1 MSADVR
7 RSQPAATPGCAITSV
22 ALDSEELSVSP
33 IFSWGNAVPKKL
45 NVGVIGL
52 GTMGK
57 RHAENLRRLI
67 PEAELVA
74 VADADPKRAR
84 QVASELEIEHF
95 YERPEALVERK
106 DIEAVAIVTPAKFH
120 GALIELCAQAGK
132 DIFCEKPLTL
142 TLREADAALEA
153 VTKAHVRLQPGHVRR
168 YDPCNVDAKKRIEAG
183 EIGDPVIFKSLARDP
198 APPPVSYMESGL
210 NGMFYQDSTVHD
222 FDLARWLMND
232 EIAELHAY
240 GGVLVFPEMAKFND
254 IDSTLVNMKFTRGT
268 LGNIENY
275 MQACYGYDIRT
286 EIVGS
291 KGTIITGYLR
301 RTPEVVLTA
310 SGANCDVVSH
320 FLVRFAEGYL
330 NEMRDFVQAIRND
343 RDTRVTGHDGRQ
355 AVAAAEAAEQ
365 SYRQGRPVAVPK

>member
-1 MSADVR
+1 M
-7 RSQPAATPGCAITSV
+7 
-22 ALDSEELSVSP
+22 
-33 IFSWGNAVPKKL
+33 PKKL
-45 NVGVIGL
+45 NVGVIGV
-52 GTMGK
+52 GVMGR

-67 PEAELVA
+67 PEANLVA
-74 VADADPKRAR
+74 VADANLNRAR
-84 QVASELEIEHF
+84 EVAEDLEIGHF

-106 DIEAVAIVTPAKFH
+106 DIQAVVIVTPAKFH
-120 GALIELCAQAGK
+120 GPLIELCAQAGK

-142 TLREADAALEA
+142 TLREADAALREVA
-153 VTKAHVRLQPGHVRR
+153 KAKVRLQPGHVRR
-168 YDPCNVDAKKRIEAG
+168 YDPPNVRAKQRIDAG
-183 EIGDPVIFKSLARDP
+183 EIGEPVIFKSLARDP
-198 APPPVSYMESGL
+198 APPSISYMQSGV
-210 NGMFYQDSTVHD
+210 NGMFFQDSTVHE

-240 GGVLVFPEMAKFND
+240 GGVLVYPEIARFND
-254 IDSTLVNMKFTRGT
+254 IDSTLVNVKFTRGT

-291 KGTIITGYLR
+291 KGTLMTGYLR
-301 RTPEVVLTA
+301 QTAEVVLTA
-310 SGANCDVVSH
+310 AGARCDVVDH

-330 NEMRDFVQAIRND
+330 NEMRDFVEAILHD

-365 SYRQGRPVAVPK
+365 SYRQGKPMAVPQ